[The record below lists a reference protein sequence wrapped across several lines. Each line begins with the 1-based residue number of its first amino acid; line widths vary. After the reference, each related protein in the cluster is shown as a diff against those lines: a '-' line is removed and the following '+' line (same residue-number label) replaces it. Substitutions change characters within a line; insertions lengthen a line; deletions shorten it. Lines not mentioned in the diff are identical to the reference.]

1 MTRGINTGAIRI
13 EQQRRHHHG
22 IERWLSPAAWRK
34 ADWDNTTGRSPS
46 RQLVGE
52 VYLRTLDRHPLMP
65 ISGLITFTRLAA
77 VPPAPF
83 GGNLSLDPAT
93 VGAHF
98 LPPRYSAVEN
108 VPNLCEFAIPSNH
121 RYLPA
126 MRDAFDPEDFSFV
139 VKMRGA
145 PPKPW
150 AWEIHRA
157 GKSGPVER
165 SSVFYNKYGR
175 GSQRGEKSPRT
186 HPHQGAGAKAT
197 GWRRINGA

>member
-1 MTRGINTGAIRI
+1 MCS
-13 EQQRRHHHG
+13 EK
-22 IERWLSPAAWRK
+22 LSPAAWRK

-157 GKSGPVER
+157 RKSGPVER
-165 SSVFYNKYGR
+165 SSVFYTSMAEAVREGKKALARILIRAPAQRRPVGGASMGR
-175 GSQRGEKSPRT
+175 NDRAEPSKSRIG
-186 HPHQGAGAKAT
+186 QGAQ
-197 GWRRINGA
+197 